1 MQSKTFS
8 EESSNILLLDSTIT
22 KKQFKILNNKF
33 KKIITFDF
41 ESDRNLI
48 SRKISHEISDNLID
62 NYDSK
67 SIDSACLNF
76 CQWYEKNN
84 GDETLSY
91 ENINLGS
98 LFRVEFH
105 NFLIPIIKKFLIL
118 HKIATLYPKSTFF
131 CSTKIYQI
139 ANVLGMNLVQINDKS
154 SDIDLTWDKIEYN
167 ITDSISFEIS
177 KNNLMK
183 LKNFSNVI
191 SNLIIK
197 NQTNNPSENNFAL
210 IEFDQIKYQKI
221 FNESN
226 NFHGKIHLYN
236 RHRPVFYNMESLNI
250 IRNSKVIPYLTTKKS
265 LKKVG
270 PKINSLE
277 KKFLSNLVEFLN
289 DDKFFNSF
297 FKYDGIE
304 MWKFIKPNIIK
315 IFEKKIHNCIYEIEH
330 AKIFLLENNPKC
342 VILLSESG
350 FIEQIIIG
358 LSKKFSIN
366 TILLQHGIGVL
377 KSASL
382 NYNKILGGIIPLD
395 SDYFFS
401 WGKISSKYMEELE
414 LINSKI
420 KLIGSPSLDNLIDK
434 NKKHPK
440 QSQNVL
446 LLATGPRNQQSMGH
460 NVNTWKKYESMI
472 KSIYDSVSKHNLNL
486 IIKRHPDTAEND
498 FSPEFY
504 SELSDVKII
513 KNGDLSE
520 LIQNSKIVLSLGT
533 TSAILESQA
542 LEKPFISILVDY
554 DIFGNTDYISNSCLE
569 TTLEKFDKTFSE
581 IITNPDRLYKLSQ
594 HGNHYVRENISNLG
608 SSSRILFE
616 TLNQL

>member
-8 EESSNILLLDSTIT
+8 EGSSNILLLDSTIT
-22 KKQFKILNNKF
+22 KKQLKILNNNF

-41 ESDRNLI
+41 ESDRILI

-67 SIDSACLNF
+67 SIDSSCLNF

-84 GDETLSY
+84 GNEVLSY
-91 ENINLGS
+91 ENINIGS

-139 ANVLGMNLVQINDKS
+139 ANVLGMNLVPINDKS

-167 ITDSISFEIS
+167 ITDSISFKIS

-197 NQTNNPSENNFAL
+197 NQTDNPSENNFAL
-210 IEFDQIKYQKI
+210 IEFDPIRYQKI

-236 RHRPVFYNMESLNI
+236 RHRPVFYNMKSLNI
-250 IRNSKVIPYLTTKKS
+250 IKNSKVIPYVPTKKS
-265 LKKVG
+265 LKKVS

-277 KKFLSNLVEFLN
+277 KKSLSNLKEFLN

-358 LSKKFSIN
+358 FPHI
-366 TILLQHGIGVL
+366 
-377 KSASL
+377 
-382 NYNKILGGIIPLD
+382 
-395 SDYFFS
+395 
-401 WGKISSKYMEELE
+401 
-414 LINSKI
+414 
-420 KLIGSPSLDNLIDK
+420 
-434 NKKHPK
+434 
-440 QSQNVL
+440 
-446 LLATGPRNQQSMGH
+446 
-460 NVNTWKKYESMI
+460 
-472 KSIYDSVSKHNLNL
+472 
-486 IIKRHPDTAEND
+486 
-498 FSPEFY
+498 
-504 SELSDVKII
+504 
-513 KNGDLSE
+513 
-520 LIQNSKIVLSLGT
+520 
-533 TSAILESQA
+533 
-542 LEKPFISILVDY
+542 
-554 DIFGNTDYISNSCLE
+554 C
-569 TTLEKFDKTFSE
+569 
-581 IITNPDRLYKLSQ
+581 
-594 HGNHYVRENISNLG
+594 
-608 SSSRILFE
+608 
-616 TLNQL
+616 